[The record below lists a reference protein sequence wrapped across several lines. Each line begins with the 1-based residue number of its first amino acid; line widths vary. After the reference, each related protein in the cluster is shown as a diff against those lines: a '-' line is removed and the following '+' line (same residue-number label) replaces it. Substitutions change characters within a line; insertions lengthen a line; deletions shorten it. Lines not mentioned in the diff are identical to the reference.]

1 MSTAIP
7 VDQLIA
13 SVQPLTNAALT
24 DKTVGGAGLFDEL
37 MTAFSAHLTTQLEK
51 GRISGSDYAT
61 VYLGGVQASMANA
74 IQYLTARDQAY
85 AQVLATAAQIEAT
98 QAQTALAAQ
107 DLILKQTEQSI
118 QLVQLDIQKEQLEI
132 SKVDLQL
139 KQAQLPL
146 VVAQVDQANAQIALT
161 KAQTTDVTTKTP
173 LEAALLT
180 SQKAQVDAQTS
191 KVSHDVTL
199 VDAQVQVANSQVSSA
214 NSQIA
219 LNTQQAALM
228 KEKIETERGQTL
240 DTRTDGTAISGIVA
254 SQKALQTGQTNAFLR
269 DAEQKA
275 AKILMD
281 TWVTRK
287 TVDDGVE
294 VPTNID
300 TSYINTVMQNLFSK
314 AGVA

>member
-7 VDQLIA
+7 VDQLLA
-13 SVQPLTNAALT
+13 SVQPLTNTALT
-24 DKTVGGAGLFDEL
+24 DKTVGGTGLFDEL
-37 MTAFSAHLTTQLEK
+37 MTAFSAHLTAQLEK

-61 VYLGGVQASMANA
+61 VYLGGVQACMANA

-107 DLILKQTEQSI
+107 DLILKQTQQDI
-118 QLVQLDIQKEQLEI
+118 QLVQLDISKQDLE
-132 SKVDLQL
+132 L
-139 KQAQLPL
+139 KKAQLPL
-146 VVAQVDQANAQIALT
+146 VAAQVDQANAQIALT
-161 KAQTTDVTTKTP
+161 KAQTTDVTTKMP
-173 LEAALLT
+173 LEAALLS
-180 SQKAQVDAQTS
+180 SQKAQVDAQTG

-199 VDAQVQVANSQVSSA
+199 VDAQVQVANSQVTTA

-219 LNTQQAALM
+219 LNTQQTALM

-254 SQKALQTGQTNAFLR
+254 SQKALQTGQANAFLR

-300 TSYINTVMQNLFSK
+300 TSFINTVMQNLYSK

>member
-7 VDQLIA
+7 VDQLLA
-13 SVQPLTNAALT
+13 SVQPLTNTALT
-24 DKTVGGAGLFDEL
+24 DKTVGGTGLFDEL
-37 MTAFSAHLTTQLEK
+37 MTAFSAHLSTQLEK

-61 VYLGGVQASMANA
+61 VYLGGVQACMANA

-98 QAQTALAAQ
+98 QAQIALAAQ

-118 QLVQLDIQKEQLEI
+118 QLVQLDISKQDLE
-132 SKVDLQL
+132 L
-139 KQAQLPL
+139 KKAQLPL
-146 VVAQVDQANAQIALT
+146 VAAQVEQANAQIALT

-173 LEAALLT
+173 LEVQLLT
-180 SQKAQVDAQTS
+180 SQKAQVDAQTG
-191 KVSHDVTL
+191 KVSHDITL
-199 VDAQVQVANSQVSSA
+199 VDAQVQVANSQVATA

-219 LNTQQAALM
+219 LTTQQTALM

-254 SQKALQTGQTNAFLR
+254 SQKALQTGQTNAFAR

-300 TSYINTVMQNLFSK
+300 TSYINTVMQNLYSK
-314 AGVA
+314 AGLA